1 MWPAPVKSD
10 HTVKGPWGSREMA
23 ETEPETPLI
32 NDNSCKCEKQATKKQ
47 EEIVPP
53 DGGFWVILSKLF
65 IISLT
70 FSFRHGL

>member
-1 MWPAPVKSD
+1 
-10 HTVKGPWGSREMA
+10 MA